1 MTGGA
6 ALLRWPGASPRMAFR
21 MMLRNVILYRRS
33 WRRSIFFRLFEP
45 LLYLVSL
52 GLGLGPYIGRQIVGV
67 DIVLFIAPG
76 LVAVTAMNGVI
87 FDVTFHL
94 FAKVRFARLYDA
106 VITTPLEPEDC
117 ALGELL
123 WAVFRS
129 LIYGIPV
136 LAIMSALGFV
146 RSPWL
151 QRLRSASSLLAW
163 RSQSLG

>member
-1 MTGGA
+1 
-6 ALLRWPGASPRMAFR
+6 MAFR